1 MCRPAK
7 GNPHR
12 RQPGWRKH
20 GILQARVIR
29 NPSGIPSWGFPEP
42 QPSPLC
48 GAGKRGN
55 RADSSSTVYPCH
67 SPGSV
72 FCPGSKRLAF
82 SITVCSAS
90 HAKPSASSSVLARP
104 ERFHRPAECRWRA
117 EKLDSCPGAAM
128 EGVTNQKL
136 QQLSGWGLQPSQ
148 PNTAS
153 KSAVVRWALSWLRL
167 RLLDVAIKHSASSGS
182 ERQKHHASAPGSY
195 SFTKST
201 SSSWFL
207 STAMAL
213 GHEQGTSCIKIRG
226 CSVRPRENGAR
237 NGARGATLAWQG
249 AFQPGS
255 GSREIRYH

>member
-1 MCRPAK
+1 MSAREGKPTPTPTRLAEARHSASSRYQESVWHPLV
-7 GNPHR
+7 GVPRAAAFSPLRR
-12 RQPGWRKH
+12 RQT
-20 GILQARVIR
+20 L
-29 NPSGIPSWGFPEP
+29 
-42 QPSPLC
+42 QPSRFLFDCIPMPQSGQRIL
-48 GAGKRGN
+48 
-55 RADSSSTVYPCH
+55 S
-67 SPGSV
+67 
-72 FCPGSKRLAF
+72 PGSKRLAF